1 MTITKELIEQ
11 WAGDAGFWTKDW
23 MTTAVLEVAQRAAAY
38 GAEQREA
45 ELMAV
50 GVEPVA
56 SHTEKGF
63 SQDAGLIWEETNLYS
78 AEQLASARLQGAE
91 EERKKWQDNLHAN
104 VEYCPTCCKGKIA
117 SPDMTRDEVIFHCGK
132 TSGRLEAERSKQ
144 AEPVNQWLLDA
155 AKYAVDVDDD
165 YDKNAPEHR
174 CYVPEAFSDSMEK
187 LRAAIAAAE
196 QAELAKET
204 AKHDPRKKKNGN

>member
-1 MTITKELIEQ
+1 M
-11 WAGDAGFWTKDW
+11 TKDEIIKAAASKLMGW
-23 MTTAVLEVAQRAAAY
+23 KLPQGFCPDAYITFDRVRAAANNCTPTGTNLLHLGQALEMFEY
-38 GAEQREA
+38 CLGEVLATEIAAAEKRGAEQREA

-50 GVEPVA
+50 GMEPVA

-117 SPDMTRDEVIFHCGK
+117 SPDMTRDEVIFH
-132 TSGRLEAERSKQ
+132 
-144 AEPVNQWLLDA
+144 
-155 AKYAVDVDDD
+155 
-165 YDKNAPEHR
+165 
-174 CYVPEAFSDSMEK
+174 
-187 LRAAIAAAE
+187 
-196 QAELAKET
+196 
-204 AKHDPRKKKNGN
+204 